1 MEKLKE
7 FNCRKCGGD
16 TSIRWRESTEMDI
29 EPAGMRRICHVC
41 GYNESIHDLET
52 KPHPKG

>member
-16 TSIRWRESTEMDI
+16 TSIRWRESTEMEI
-29 EPAGMRRICHVC
+29 ELAGMRRICHVC

-52 KPHPKG
+52 KPQPKG